1 MQRVQYIESNCDQG
15 VPTRWALLWHS
26 FSRNSNDRD
35 EPCQN
40 SLKLDLLNLTRVNEL
55 PVLNLTSDV
64 RRMWPRRALAL
75 SRLQET
81 IHCQSSQPSAAS
93 HSQLE
98 PQLRCNSTHGEK
110 LFLVV
115 CLSSLFQQLFLEA
128 GQELLFSKTFMLKT
142 IIKWAKY
149 LHKECYCINQSWW
162 GVQYPCKTQK
172 NTFWNIIITIYI
184 TKCIGVLEKTGSF
197 DIITL
202 NWRLILKSCYLWVT
216 GFHPKKSHL
225 VARFLSTRGLL
236 KRSAHVSL
244 DVKFFTVA
252 FQHIL

>member
-1 MQRVQYIESNCDQG
+1 MTFVQQEFKWQG
-15 VPTRWALLWHS
+15 RALPKLLKIG
-26 FSRNSNDRD
+26 FI
-35 EPCQN
+35 
-40 SLKLDLLNLTRVNEL
+40 KLDTCKWAACIKLNLRCPPDVAAARSGSVTAPRDNPL
-55 PVLNLTSDV
+55 PVQPAECRFSLT
-64 RRMWPRRALAL
+64 AGAATT
-75 SRLQET
+75 LQLHTWRKTVFSCLPIITFPT
-81 IHCQSSQPSAAS
+81 I
-93 HSQLE
+93 
-98 PQLRCNSTHGEK
+98 
-110 LFLVV
+110 V
-115 CLSSLFQQLFLEA
+115 LEA

-142 IIKWAKY
+142 IIKWVKY

-202 NWRLILKSCYLWVT
+202 NWGLILKSCYLWVT